1 MSVEELNMLRHEV
14 YTRHYN
20 AKGEEK
26 EYCKKVLELFDYTLK
41 IRHALDTISKIGV
54 SHI

>member
-1 MSVEELNMLRHEV
+1 MSIQQLNELRNEV
-14 YTRHYN
+14 YTRFHN

-26 EYCKKVLELFDYTLK
+26 EYCKKVLDLFDYTLK